1 MRIVAVWILAACSS
15 TPAAR
20 APAPP
25 PDVTRMSH
33 AVIEAFDRG
42 DEKAFEA
49 VLAPGFVHSEEGEPT
64 DRDHELA
71 KIRKYDPNKPH
82 IVARTWSKEHVF
94 AKGDEAVFIGQAA
107 EHSSGERGGFTYDG
121 RYTLAWQWD
130 GTAWKLALWTW
141 QRAGEQAET
150 ETWNDVFK
158 HGTGFEKAP
167 NKLLVTTSDPLPR
180 GRALDIASGQ
190 GRNVLYLASAG
201 WKATGI
207 DFSHE
212 GIAQTRETART
223 KHLDVELIEDD
234 IDKADLGTAKY
245 DLITMIYA
253 GSDAKTVAKAQQA
266 LKPGGTFVYEFFAK
280 TDGSGEE
287 AWRGFQKGELAKLFA
302 GYDIVRDEL
311 VEDSP
316 DWGGGKE
323 PLVRFVARKR

>member
-1 MRIVAVWILAACSS
+1 
-15 TPAAR
+15 
-20 APAPP
+20 
-25 PDVTRMSH
+25 MSH
-33 AVIEAFDRG
+33 AVIDAFDRG
-42 DEKAFEA
+42 DAKAFEA
-49 VLAPGFVHSEEGEPT
+49 ALAPGFVHSEDGDPT
-64 DRDHELA
+64 DREHELA
-71 KIRKYDPNKPH
+71 KLAKYDPKKPH
-82 IVARTWSKEHVF
+82 IIDRTWSKEHVL

-141 QRAGEQAET
+141 QRAGAAAET

-180 GRALDIASGQ
+180 GMALDIASGQ

-212 GIAQTRETART
+212 GIAQTRDAART

-234 IDKADLGTAKY
+234 IDKADFGTAKF

-266 LKPGGTFVYEFFAK
+266 LKPGGTFIYEFFAK
-280 TDGSGEE
+280 TDDTGAE
-287 AWRGFQKGELAKLFA
+287 AWRGFRKGELAKLFA
-302 GYDIVRDEL
+302 GGYEIVRDET

-323 PLVRFVARKR
+323 SLVRFVARKR